1 MIIETYSY
9 PRAAL
14 IGNPSDGYFG
24 KTIAFV
30 FSNYRAK
37 VQLYQTPE
45 LEIIPEK
52 MDVDRFANINELA
65 AKVSF
70 NGYYGGLRLI
80 KAAIKVFYHHCT
92 NHSIQLDCRN
102 FTIRYCSD
110 IPLRLGLAGSSAI
123 ITACFK
129 ALMTLYGV
137 DIPKPQL
144 ANLVLS
150 VENKELG
157 IAAGLQDRVAQAYE
171 IPVYMNFSREIMEK
185 QGYGEYEPLNGHK
198 LPNLYI
204 AFRRNLSEGTE
215 VLHNNL
221 RARYNIGEK
230 AVYDAMEEWSQ
241 LTLQFREALSLQ
253 DYSAMA
259 ALINRNFD
267 LRRSLVPIEPGNI
280 EMVELA
286 RSAGASAKFTGSG
299 GAIIGTYT
307 DDTMFASLVKKL
319 GEKEIEVIKPAILGE
334 GDGKMRGWEDGKM
347 GRCEDAEMRR

>member
-30 FSNYRAK
+30 FSNYCAK
-37 VQLYQTPE
+37 VQLYHTPD

-52 MDVDRFANINELA
+52 MDVDKFANIDELA
-65 AKVSF
+65 ARVDF
-70 NGYYGGLRLI
+70 NGYYGGMRLI
-80 KAAIKVFYHHCT
+80 KAAIKVFYHHCKS
-92 NHSIQLDCRN
+92 NFIQIDQRN
-102 FTIRYCSD
+102 FTIRYCSN

-129 ALMTLYGV
+129 AMMEFYGV
-137 DIPKPQL
+137 EIQKPIL

-171 IPVYMNFSREIMEK
+171 TPVYMNFAREIMER
-185 QGYGEYEPLNGHK
+185 QGYGEYEPLSGASLSNI
-198 LPNLYI
+198 YI

-215 VLHNNL
+215 VLHNSL

-230 AVYDAMEEWSQ
+230 AVLDAMEEWSQ
-241 LTLQFREALSLQ
+241 LTLCFREALAKQ
-253 DYSAMA
+253 DQPAMA
-259 ALINRNFD
+259 QLINRNFD
-267 LRRSLVPIEPGNI
+267 LRRSLVPIDPGNI

-286 RSAGASAKFTGSG
+286 RSTGASSKFTGSG

-307 DDTMFASLVKKL
+307 NESMFQSLVKTL
-319 GEKEIEVIKPAILGE
+319 GQKDIEVIKPDILG
-334 GDGKMRGWEDGKM
+334 
-347 GRCEDAEMRR
+347 A

>member
-1 MIIETYSY
+1 MIIEAYSY

-30 FSNYRAK
+30 FSNYCAK
-37 VQLYQTPE
+37 VQLYHTPD
-45 LEIIPEK
+45 LEIVPEK
-52 MDVDRFANINELA
+52 MDVDKFANIDELA
-65 AKVSF
+65 EKVAT

-80 KAAIKVFYHHCT
+80 KAAIKVFYHYCKS
-92 NHSIQLDCRN
+92 NSIQLDNRN
-102 FTIRYCSD
+102 FTIRYCSN

-129 ALMTLYGV
+129 ALMEFYEV
-137 DIPKPQL
+137 DIPKPIL

-171 IPVYMNFSREIMEK
+171 IPVFMNFAREIMEK
-185 QGYGEYEPLNGHK
+185 QGYGEYEPLNGDK
-198 LPNLYI
+198 LPNIYI

-215 VLHNNL
+215 VLHNSL
-221 RARYNIGEK
+221 RARYDIGEK
-230 AVYDAMEEWSQ
+230 AVLDAMEEWSQ
-241 LTLQFREALSLQ
+241 LTLQFRQALRAQ
-253 DYSAMA
+253 DYPEMA
-259 ALINRNFD
+259 RLINRNFD
-267 LRRSLVPIEPGNI
+267 LRRSLVPIAPGNI

-286 RSAGASAKFTGSG
+286 RSTGASSKFTGSG

-307 DDTMFASLVKKL
+307 DEAMFNDLVRVL
-319 GEKEIEVIKPAILGE
+319 GEKDIEVIKPNILGQNKFHE
-334 GDGKMRGWEDGKM
+334 PVTQAH
-347 GRCEDAEMRR
+347 AETNYTN